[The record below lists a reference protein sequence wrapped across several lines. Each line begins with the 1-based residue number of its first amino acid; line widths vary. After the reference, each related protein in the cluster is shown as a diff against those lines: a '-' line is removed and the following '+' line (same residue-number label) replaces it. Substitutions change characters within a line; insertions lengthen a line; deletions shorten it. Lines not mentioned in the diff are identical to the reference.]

1 MITIKI
7 IAVALGAGLMLA
19 LFTDFTLDGLWLS
32 LRSFHKT

>member
-19 LFTDFTLDGLWLS
+19 LFTDFTLDAALAIAALIS
-32 LRSFHKT
+32 

>member
-19 LFTDFTLDGLWLS
+19 LFTDFGLDAALAIVTLIS
-32 LRSFHKT
+32 